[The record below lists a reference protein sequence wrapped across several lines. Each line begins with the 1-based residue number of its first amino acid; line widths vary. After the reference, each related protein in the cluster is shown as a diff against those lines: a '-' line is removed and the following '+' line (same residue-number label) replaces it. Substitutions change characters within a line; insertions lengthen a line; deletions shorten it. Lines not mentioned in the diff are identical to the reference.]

1 MRRLFWVALGA
12 TAGVL
17 VMRKVTSTARAYTPE
32 GVAQGLSGLGDGL
45 RELAATVRESMAER
59 DAELRLALGIDEGA
73 GAAGMDRATA
83 QSLIDN
89 PTGPG
94 GPTRPNDLR
103 P

>member
-1 MRRLFWVALGA
+1 VRRLFWVAMGA

-17 VMRKVTSTARAYTPE
+17 VMRKVSSTARAYTPE
-32 GVAQGLSGLGDGL
+32 GVAEGLSGLGGGL
-45 RELAATVRESMAER
+45 RELAAAVRESMAER

-73 GAAGMDRATA
+73 ASAGMDAATA

-89 PTGPG
+89 PTAP
-94 GPTRPNDLR
+94 RRNDLR